1 MSIGAAPDPKLVDMF
16 RGLRADSRSDPTPAE
31 LSKSFVITIGFD
43 GAGSLPTVGQCQI
56 LDLGQL
62 KARITG
68 AAIVA
73 NGIGSAT
80 IDLRHGTFADV
91 PTLATIYSGLA
102 NIPTLTAAASAV
114 LDTTTWTLN
123 LQPADVLIATLMTVS
138 SVTAPPT
145 FGALTSVTLSIHCRH
160 LKWPA
165 GTSGLTDTGGNALTT
180 GAGDPVT
187 LRS

>member
-68 AAIVA
+68 ASIVA
-73 NGIGSAT
+73 NGIGTAT
-80 IDLRHGTFADV
+80 IDLRHGTFADA
-91 PTLATIYSGLA
+91 PTLGTIYSGA
-102 NIPTLTAAASAV
+102 GNIPTLSGASTV
-114 LDTTTWTLN
+114 LDTSTWTLN
-123 LQPADVLIATLMTVS
+123 LQPADVLIATLMTVTS
-138 SVTAPPT
+138 ATAPPT
-145 FGALTSVTLSIHCRH
+145 LGALTCVALSIHCRH

-165 GTSGLTDTGGNALTT
+165 GTSGLTDTGGDALTT